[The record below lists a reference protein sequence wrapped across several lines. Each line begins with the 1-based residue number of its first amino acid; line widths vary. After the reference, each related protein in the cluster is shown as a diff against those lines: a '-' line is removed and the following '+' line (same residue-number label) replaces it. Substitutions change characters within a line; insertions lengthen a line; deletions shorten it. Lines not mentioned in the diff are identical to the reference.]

1 MALVDAAK
9 KLNGPRPVTSSPLM
23 DLLMRI
29 GGRDQEIHGDAE
41 SSSDERDQESVGAY
55 SDY

>member
-1 MALVDAAK
+1 
-9 KLNGPRPVTSSPLM
+9 M